1 MQVGAG
7 LSEGFVDVFKVH
19 EQLIADYRSFTT
31 SSVLVKNDRIQ
42 NTVDEALVQGDQ
54 WPDPWLS
61 LNPSFAPGGTVTE
74 LVQEGLLHRECE
86 RIFRVGKEKG
96 GSLHQGRPIAF
107 HQHQRAAIEA
117 ARAGGSYVLTTG
129 TGSGKSLGYIVPIV
143 NEVLRAKEKGTASGV
158 QAIIVYPMNALA
170 NSQMFELEKFLRHGY
185 GEGHEP
191 VTFERYTG
199 QEKEDERERILD
211 RMPDILLT
219 NYVMLE
225 LMLTRPAERKV
236 LMRAAQGLKFLVLD
250 ELHTYRGRQGAD
262 VALLVRRVRDA
273 CAAPDLQVVGTSATM
288 STEGTLADRR
298 RAVADVA
305 TTLFASE
312 VTPHRVV
319 GETLVRATRDHE
331 PTDVELTE
339 RVRTNA
345 PSTEYDVLKD
355 DPLACWIE
363 TEFGLRML
371 TEGPDKGTFVRAE
384 PTTVE
389 KAARRLAK
397 RTGEAYESCVAA
409 IRDTLHAGS
418 QAKNAD
424 GRPLFAFRLHQFLS
438 KGDSVYVSL
447 EDEETRH
454 ISRTY
459 QLRVPGAKD
468 KLLLPLSFCRECGQE
483 YLTVAREE
491 RKDGS
496 FVFRQRA
503 EEDEDNGYLY
513 VSAEHPWPDDT
524 GKAIDE
530 QRFPDSWIVTDDKKG
545 IQVLADSR
553 RKRVPQPVW
562 VKPDGTVADRGQGL
576 YAAYIPMPFMFCLN
590 CGVSYESARANDFG
604 KLMTMDREGRSTAT
618 SLISSSIVRHL
629 KEVPEDELDEDA
641 RKLLTFVDNRQ
652 DASLQ
657 AGHFNDFVLVT
668 QLRGGLYRAMT
679 KAGEEGLLH
688 EDVAPAVVDHLG
700 LTPQDYSK
708 NPKEPTRQA
717 QRTRR
722 ALTKIVE
729 YRLYLD
735 LERGWRVTMP
745 NLEQT
750 GLLRLEY
757 ADLEEICEDDER
769 WARACGPLRTAAPA
783 KRAELAQIFFD
794 ELRRVRAI
802 DFPAFEQAEF
812 DELRRLSYLLNDAW
826 ALPETERTPPPAG
839 TAYVRPG
846 RPGRS
851 RSEVNITARGDFGR
865 FLRRPGHFP
874 ALGRPLALD
883 EAQAVIVDLAHV
895 LSEAGL
901 LTEVPSGRG
910 EEPGYRINHTTVVWT
925 ARDDEFGAVDR
936 VRRTY
941 GKDRGPRVNP
951 FFKNLYKEVA
961 STLAGL
967 VAREHTAQVPMEI
980 REKRE
985 ADFREGTPLPLLY
998 CSPTMELGVDIASLN
1013 AVAMRNVPP
1022 TPANYAQRSGRA
1034 GRSGQPALV
1043 TTYCATG
1050 NSHDQY
1056 YFRRSDEM
1064 VAGAVAPPRLDLANE
1079 DLVRSHVHAI
1089 WLAETGLE
1097 LGKRIPHILDASGD
1111 APSLRLFPHVIEQ
1124 IEEPGAQRRA
1134 LRRATAVLKESLDG
1148 LSKTSWWD
1156 ERWLERT
1163 VELAPGRFKKAL
1175 GRWEELFRKAL
1186 KERDVQHRRILDH
1199 TLDKN
1204 ASAQA
1209 ERRRHQAE
1217 TQLKLLKNEDTGGN
1231 SPLSD
1236 FTPYRYFASEGFLPG
1251 YSFPRLPLAAFIPGT
1266 GRVARGG
1273 RDGDYLQRSR
1283 FIAIREFGP
1292 GAFIYHEGSRFQV
1305 DRVQLPTSASGDLQ
1319 TEEAKVCESCGYLH
1333 VGEQLENTCDSC
1345 GTELTESRYN
1355 LLQLRTVFTK
1365 PRDRI
1370 TSDEEERQRT
1380 GYWIEVSYKFNR
1392 HGDRDGSLNATA
1404 CDADGAPLAD
1414 LTYGDSATVRLT
1426 NLGYRRSK
1434 SRSGFWLDPVEGR
1447 WLDAKK
1453 GQDKPG
1459 QLTSEEQDGLG
1470 AAEKAERKVPV
1481 IPYVQD
1487 TRNILVLRLAE
1498 KVAPEVAVTLQYAL
1512 ERGIEAEFQLEDG
1525 ELDTEQLPP
1534 FEGPRDRIL
1543 FIESA
1548 EGGAGV
1554 LRRLQAEPDALRRAA
1569 ARALE
1574 IAHFRR
1580 DGSDKGGRKG
1590 GPTCEMGCYDCLLSF
1605 GNQRHHQVIDRK
1617 LVRDLLVRFAG
1628 AKVTDTVPGVSRD
1641 DHTQALLDGADS
1653 TLEQKF
1659 VAFLARN
1666 GLRLPDKQQF
1676 FVSSALSR
1684 PDFVYETKVGPVA
1697 VFIDG
1702 PHHDSEVQA
1711 QRDEDA
1717 QERLYDDGW
1726 EVIRFRHDDDWSEI
1740 VRRYGSV
1747 FGVADD

>member
-1 MQVGAG
+1 MGS
-7 LSEGFVDVFKVH
+7 SEGFVDVFKVH

-61 LNPSFAPGGTVTE
+61 LNPSFAPGGTVTQ
-74 LVQEGLLHRECE
+74 LVREGLLHPECE
-86 RIFRVGKEKG
+86 RIFRVGKEKD
-96 GSLHQGRPIAF
+96 GSLQQGRPIAF
-107 HQHQRAAIEA
+107 HRHQRDAIEV

-143 NEVLRAKEKGTASGV
+143 DQVLRAKQEGTASGI

-170 NSQMFELEKFLRHGY
+170 NSQRYELEKFLRHGY
-185 GEGHEP
+185 GEGKEP

-199 QEKEDERERILD
+199 QEKEDERERILKEL
-211 RMPDILLT
+211 PDVLLT

-225 LMLTRPAERKV
+225 LMLTRPRERKA

-288 STEGTLADRR
+288 SSKGTLRERR
-298 RAVADVA
+298 QDVADVA
-305 TTLFASE
+305 TTLFAAE
-312 VTPHRVV
+312 VTPDRVV

-331 PTDVELTE
+331 PSDAELTE
-339 RVRTNA
+339 RIKANA

-363 TEFGLRML
+363 TEFGLRTL
-371 TEGPDKGTFVRAE
+371 TEGPDAGTLVRAD

-389 KAARRLAK
+389 KAARKLAE
-397 RTGEAYESCVAA
+397 RTGESYEACVAA

-418 QAKNAD
+418 QAKND
-424 GRPLFAFRLHQFLS
+424 ETGRPLFAFRLHQFLS
-438 KGDSVYVSL
+438 KGNSVYVSL

-468 KLLLPLSFCRECGQE
+468 KILLPLSFCRECGQE

-496 FVFRQRA
+496 LAFRPRT

-524 GKAIDE
+524 GKAIDA

-545 IQVLADSR
+545 GAQVLADSR

-562 VKPDGTVADRGQGL
+562 VKPDGSVVDRGQGL

-590 CGVSYESARANDFG
+590 CGVSYESPRGNDFG

-629 KEVPEDELDEDA
+629 KELPKDDLDEDA

-668 QLRGGLYRAMT
+668 QLRGALYQAMVE
-679 KAGEEGLLH
+679 AGEDGLLH
-688 EDVAPAVVDHLG
+688 EELAPAVVAKLG
-700 LTPQDYSK
+700 LRPQNYSK
-708 NPKEPTRQA
+708 NPKEASHQA
-717 QRTRR
+717 RRTLR
-722 ALTKIVE
+722 ALTKVVE

-735 LERGWRVTMP
+735 LERGWRITMP

-757 ADLEEICEDDER
+757 ADLPEIAEDEER
-769 WARACGPLRTAAPA
+769 WAGACGPLRTADPG
-783 KRAELAQIFFD
+783 KRAELARIFFD
-794 ELRRVRAI
+794 ELRRVRAV
-802 DFPAFEQAEF
+802 DFPTFEQADF
-812 DELRRLSYLLNDAW
+812 DELRKVSYMLNDAW
-826 ALPETERTPPPAG
+826 GLAETERTPPPPG

-846 RPGRS
+846 RPNRS
-851 RSEVNITARGDFGR
+851 RSELNVTARAGFGR
-865 FLRRPGHFP
+865 FLRRPGQFP
-874 ALGRPLALD
+874 ALGRPLAMD
-883 EAQAVIVDLAHV
+883 ETQQVIVDLAHV
-895 LSEAGL
+895 LAEAGL
-901 LTEVPSGRG
+901 LTEVPTGRG
-910 EEPGYRINHTTVVWT
+910 EEPGYRINHTAVVWT

-941 GKDRGPRVNP
+941 DKDRGPRVNP

-967 VAREHTAQVPMEI
+967 VAREHTAQVPTEV
-980 REKRE
+980 REERE
-985 ADFREGTPLPLLY
+985 EDFRDGTKLPLLY

-1056 YFRRSDEM
+1056 YFRQSKEM
-1064 VAGAVAPPRLDLANE
+1064 VAGVVAPPRLDLANE

-1097 LGKRIPHILDASGD
+1097 LGKRIPHILDAAGE
-1111 APSLRLFPHVIEQ
+1111 APSLRLFPHVLEQ
-1124 IEEPGAQRRA
+1124 IQDPAAQRRA
-1134 LRRATAVLKESLDG
+1134 LRRATAVLKESADR
-1148 LSKTSWWD
+1148 LSETSWWD
-1156 ERWLERT
+1156 EQWLERT
-1163 VELAPGRFKKAL
+1163 VDKAPGRFRKAL

-1186 KERDVQHRRILDH
+1186 KEREVQHRRILDN
-1199 TLDKN
+1199 TLNKD

-1236 FTPYRYFASEGFLPG
+1236 FTPYRYLASEGFLPG

-1266 GRVARGG
+1266 GRAARGG

-1305 DRVQLPTSASGDLQ
+1305 DRVQLPTSAAGDLQ
-1319 TEEAKVCESCGYLH
+1319 TEEAKVCEHCGYLH
-1333 VGEQLENTCDSC
+1333 VGEQLENTCDAC
-1345 GTELTESRYN
+1345 GSELTEARYN
-1355 LLQLRTVFTK
+1355 LLQLRTVFTRR
-1365 PRDRI
+1365 RDRI
-1370 TSDEEERQRT
+1370 SSDEEERQRT
-1380 GYWIEVSYKFNR
+1380 GYVVEVSYKFNK
-1392 HGDRDGSLNATA
+1392 HGERDGSLNAA
-1404 CDADGAPLAD
+1404 ARDADGASLAA

-1434 SRSGFWLDPVEGR
+1434 QRSGFWLDPVEGK

-1453 GQDKPG
+1453 DQDKPG
-1459 QLTSEEQDGLG
+1459 KQTSEEQEGLES
-1470 AAEKAERKVPV
+1470 AEKAERKVPV

-1487 TRNILVLRLAE
+1487 TRNILVLQLAE
-1498 KVAPEVAVTLQYAL
+1498 KVAPDVAVTLQYAL

-1534 FEGPRDRIL
+1534 YDGPRDRIL

-1574 IAHFRR
+1574 IAHFRA
-1580 DGSDKGGRKG
+1580 DGTDKGGPEG
-1590 GPTCEMGCYDCLLSF
+1590 GPACEMGCYDCLLSF
-1605 GNQRHHQVIDRK
+1605 GNQRDHQVIDRK
-1617 LVRDLLVRFAG
+1617 LVRDLLLRFADARVDG
-1628 AKVTDTVPGVSRD
+1628 TVPGVSRD
-1641 DHTQALLDGADS
+1641 EHAQALLDGADS
-1653 TLEQKF
+1653 TLEQRF
-1659 VAFLARN
+1659 VAFLTRN
-1666 GLRLPDKQQF
+1666 GLRLPDKQQY

-1726 EVIRFRHDDDWSEI
+1726 EVIRFRHDDDWAEI
-1740 VRRYGSV
+1740 ARRYGSV
-1747 FGVADD
+1747 FGVGDD

>member
-1 MQVGAG
+1 MGT
-7 LSEGFVDVFKVH
+7 SEGFVDVFKVH
-19 EQLIADYRSFTT
+19 EQLIADYQDFTT
-31 SSVLVKNDRIQ
+31 GSVVVKNERIEE
-42 NTVDEALVQGDQ
+42 TVREALVQGNQ

-61 LNPSFAPGGTVTE
+61 LNPSFAPGGTVGQ
-74 LVQEGLLHRECE
+74 LVTEGLLHPECE
-86 RIFRVGKEKG
+86 RIFRVGKKKNGPPE
-96 GSLHQGRPIAF
+96 QGRPIAF
-107 HQHQRAAIEA
+107 HRHQRDAIEV

-143 NEVLRAKEKGTASGV
+143 DSVLRAKQQGATSGV

-170 NSQMFELEKFLRHGY
+170 NSQKYELEKFLQHGY
-185 GEGHEP
+185 GEGREP
-191 VTFERYTG
+191 VTFARYTG
-199 QEKEDERERILD
+199 QEKEDEREKILESL
-211 RMPDILLT
+211 PDILLT

-225 LMLTRPAERKV
+225 LMLTRPRERKA
-236 LMRAAQGLKFLVLD
+236 LMRAAQGLRFLVLD

-288 STEGTLADRR
+288 STQGTLEDRR

-305 TTLFASE
+305 TTLFATP
-312 VTPHRVV
+312 VTPERVV
-319 GETLVRATRDHE
+319 GETLVRATRDQD
-331 PTDVELTE
+331 PLDAELAE
-339 RVRTNA
+339 RIRTQA
-345 PSTEYDVLKD
+345 PSTDYHVLAA
-355 DPLACWIE
+355 DPLASWIE
-363 TEFGLRML
+363 TEFGLRTL
-371 TEGPDKGTFVRAE
+371 TDGPDKGALVRAE
-384 PTTVE
+384 PTTVQR
-389 KAARRLAK
+389 AARKLAG
-397 RTGEAYESCVAA
+397 RTGESYEDCVAA

-418 QAKNAD
+418 QARD
-424 GRPLFAFRLHQFLS
+424 PETGRPLFAFRLHQFLS

-447 EDEETRH
+447 EDEQTRY

-459 QLRVPGAKD
+459 QVRVPGAKD
-468 KLLLPLSFCRECGQE
+468 KILLPLSFCRECGQE

-491 RKDGS
+491 RADGS
-496 FVFRQRA
+496 YRFRPRT
-503 EEDEDNGYLY
+503 EDDEDNGYLY
-513 VSAEHPWPDDT
+513 VSADNPWPDET

-530 QRFPDSWIVTDDKKG
+530 QRFPDSWLKSDEDRGV
-545 IQVLADSR
+545 QMLVDSR

-562 VKPDGTVADRGQGL
+562 VRPDGSVVDRDQGL

-590 CGVSYESARANDFG
+590 CGVSYESARGKDFS
-604 KLMTMDREGRSTAT
+604 KLMTMDQEGRSTAT
-618 SLISSSIVRHL
+618 SVISSSIVRHL
-629 KEVPEDELDEDA
+629 KQLPPSELDEDA

-657 AGHFNDFVLVT
+657 AGHLNDFVLVT
-668 QLRGGLYRAMT
+668 QLRGALYQAMT
-679 KAGEEGLLH
+679 EAGEEGLLH
-688 EDVAPAVVDHLG
+688 EDLAPAVVAKLG
-700 LTPQDYSK
+700 LKPQDYSA
-708 NPKEPTRQA
+708 NPKEGSRQA
-717 QRTRR
+717 RRTLG
-722 ALTKIVE
+722 ALAKVVE

-757 ADLEEICEDDER
+757 ADLEEITAEEDR
-769 WARACGPLRTAAPA
+769 WAQASRPLRTADPA
-783 KRAELAQIFFD
+783 TRAELSRILLD
-794 ELRRVRAI
+794 ELRRVRAL
-802 DFPAFEQAEF
+802 DFPYFEQSDF

-826 ALPETERTPPPAG
+826 GLAETERTPPPPG

-846 RPGRS
+846 RPNRS
-851 RSEVNITARGDFGR
+851 RSEMNITARGAFGK
-865 FLRRPGHFP
+865 FLRRPGRFP
-874 ALGRPLALD
+874 AMDRALTLD
-883 EAQAVIVDLAHV
+883 EAQQVIVDLVEV
-895 LSEAGL
+895 LEDGGL
-901 LTEVPSGRG
+901 LTEVPAGRG
-910 EEPGYRINHTTVVWT
+910 ESPGYRINHTAVVWT

-936 VRRTY
+936 LRRTY

-951 FFKNLYKEVA
+951 FFKNLYKNVA
-961 STLAGL
+961 GTLAGL
-967 VAREHTAQVPMEI
+967 LAREHTAQVPAPV

-985 ADFREGTPLPLLY
+985 EDFRNGTPLPLLY

-1034 GRSGQPALV
+1034 GRQGQPALV

-1056 YFRRSDEM
+1056 YFRLSHLM
-1064 VAGAVAPPRLDLANE
+1064 VAGEVAPPRLDLANE

-1097 LGKRIPHILDASGD
+1097 LGRRIPHILDADGET
-1111 APSLRLFPHVIEQ
+1111 PSLRLFPHVVEQ
-1124 IEEPGAQRRA
+1124 IRDPAAQRRA
-1134 LRRATAVLKESLDG
+1134 LKRATAVLKESLDR
-1148 LSKTSWWD
+1148 LSATSWWD
-1156 ERWLERT
+1156 EQWLERT
-1163 VELAPGRFKKAL
+1163 VEKAPGGFDNAL
-1175 GRWEELFRKAL
+1175 GRWRELFLKAL
-1186 KERDVQHRRILDH
+1186 REREVQHRRILDN
-1199 TLDKN
+1199 TLGKE

-1217 TQLKLLKNEDTGGN
+1217 TQLKLLKNEDTSG
-1231 SPLSD
+1231 STLLSD
-1236 FTPYRYFASEGFLPG
+1236 FTPYRYLASEGFLPG

-1266 GRVARGG
+1266 GRAARGG

-1305 DRVQLPTSASGDLQ
+1305 DRIQLPTSASGDLQ
-1319 TEEAKVCESCGYLH
+1319 TEEAKVCEHCGYLH
-1333 VGEQLENTCDSC
+1333 TGETLENTCDFC
-1345 GTELTESRYN
+1345 HRELTEARYN

-1365 PRDRI
+1365 RRDRI
-1370 TSDEEERQRT
+1370 SSDEEERQRT
-1380 GYWIEVSYKFNR
+1380 GYVVEVSYKFNK
-1392 HGDRDGSLNATA
+1392 HGTRDGSLNAA
-1404 CDADGAPLAD
+1404 ALDADGAQLAE

-1434 SRSGFWLDPVEGR
+1434 QRSGFWLDPVEGK

-1453 GQDKPG
+1453 DQDKPG
-1459 QLTSEEQDGLG
+1459 KETTEEQDGLES
-1470 AAEKAERKVPV
+1470 AEKADRKVPV

-1487 TRNILVLRLAE
+1487 TRNILVLQLAE

-1512 ERGIEAEFQLEDG
+1512 ERGIEAEFELEDG

-1534 FEGPRDRIL
+1534 LDGPRDRIL

-1574 IAHFRR
+1574 IAHFEP
-1580 DGSDKGGRKG
+1580 DGRDKGGRDG
-1590 GPTCEMGCYDCLLSF
+1590 GPRCEMGCYDCLLSF
-1605 GNQRHHQVIDRK
+1605 GNQRWHQVIDRK
-1617 LVRDLLVRFAG
+1617 LVKDLLLRFAG
-1628 AKVTDTVPGVSRD
+1628 AKVADAGPGVSRD
-1641 DHTQALLDGADS
+1641 ERAKALTDGADS
-1653 TLEQKF
+1653 SLERRF
-1659 VAFLARN
+1659 IAFLSRK
-1666 GLRLPDKQQF
+1666 GLKLPDKQQV

-1684 PDFVYETKVGPVA
+1684 PDFVYETKTGPVA

-1702 PHHDSEVQA
+1702 PHHDDDVQA

-1726 EVIRFRHDDDWSEI
+1726 DVIRFRHDDDWSE
-1740 VRRYGSV
+1740 VVGRYRSV
-1747 FGVADD
+1747 FGSDAS

>member
-1 MQVGAG
+1 M
-7 LSEGFVDVFKVH
+7 DVFKVH
-19 EQLIADYRSFTT
+19 EQLIADYRAFTT

-42 NTVDEALVQGDQ
+42 STVDEALVQGDQ

-61 LNPSFAPGGTVTE
+61 LNPSFAPGGKVTR
-74 LVQEGLLHRECE
+74 LVEEGLLHPECE
-86 RIFRVGKEKG
+86 QIFRTGKKKD
-96 GSLHQGRPIAF
+96 GSLQEGRLIAF
-107 HQHQRAAIEA
+107 HRHQRDAIEA

-143 NEVLRAKEKGTASGV
+143 DQVLRAKERGAASGV

-170 NSQMFELEKFLRHGY
+170 NSQKFELEKFLRHGY
-185 GEGHEP
+185 GEGREP

-199 QEKEDERERILD
+199 QEKDDERERILEK
-211 RMPDILLT
+211 MPDILLT

-225 LMLTRPAERKV
+225 LMLTRPNERKV
-236 LMRAAQGLKFLVLD
+236 LMPAAQGLKFLVLD

-288 STEGTLADRR
+288 STEGTLEERR
-298 RAVADVA
+298 KAVAEVA
-305 TTLFASE
+305 TTLFSST
-312 VTPHRVV
+312 VTPDRVV
-319 GETLVRATRDHE
+319 GETLVRATRDQE
-331 PTDVELTE
+331 PTDAELAE
-339 RVRTNA
+339 RVRANA
-345 PSTEYDVLKD
+345 PSTDYDVLKE

-363 TEFGLRML
+363 TEFGLRTL
-371 TEGPDKGTFVRAE
+371 TQGPDKGALVRAE

-389 KAARRLAK
+389 KAARRLEK
-397 RTGEAYESCVAA
+397 RTSESYESCVAA

-418 QAKNAD
+418 QAKNED
-424 GRPLFAFRLHQFLS
+424 KRPLFAFRLHQFLS
-438 KGDSVYVSL
+438 KGNSVYVSL

-468 KLLLPLSFCRECGQE
+468 TILLPLSFCRECGQE

-491 RKDGS
+491 RKNGS
-496 FVFRQRA
+496 LGFRQRT

-513 VSAEHPWPDDT
+513 VSAENPWPDDT
-524 GKAIDE
+524 GRAIDE

-545 IQVLADSR
+545 TQVLADSR

-562 VKPDGTVADRGQGL
+562 VRPDGSVVDRGQGL

-590 CGVSYESARANDFG
+590 CGVSYETPRGNDFA
-604 KLMTMDREGRSTAT
+604 KLMTMEREGRSTAT

-629 KEVPEDELDEDA
+629 KELPENELAEDA

-668 QLRGGLYRAMT
+668 QLRGGLYRAMVE
-679 KAGEEGLLH
+679 AGEEGLPH
-688 EDVAPAVVDHLG
+688 EDIAPAVVAKLC
-700 LTPQDYSK
+700 LVPQDYSK
-708 NPKEPTRQA
+708 NPKEATHQA
-717 QRTRR
+717 KRTKR
-722 ALTKIVE
+722 ALTKVVE

-757 ADLEEICEDDER
+757 ADLEEIAEDEER
-769 WARACGPLRTAAPA
+769 WEGTCRPLRTADPA
-783 KRAELAQIFFD
+783 KRAELARILFD
-794 ELRRVRAI
+794 ELRRVRAV
-802 DFPAFEQAEF
+802 DFPTFEQADF
-812 DELRRLSYLLNDAW
+812 DEMRKLSYLLNDAW
-826 ALPETERTPPPAG
+826 GLAETERTPPPPG

-846 RPGRS
+846 RPNRS
-851 RSEVNITARGDFGR
+851 RSELNITARGGFGR
-865 FLRRPGHFP
+865 FLRRPGQFP
-874 ALGRPLALD
+874 GAGRPLD
-883 EAQAVIVDLAHV
+883 MKEAQEVIVDLAHV
-895 LSEAGL
+895 LAEAGL
-901 LTEVPSGRG
+901 LTEVPTGRG

-936 VRRTY
+936 LRRTY
-941 GKDRGPRVNP
+941 GDGRGPRVNP

-967 VAREHTAQVPMEI
+967 VAREHTAQVPTEI
-980 REKRE
+980 REERE
-985 ADFREGTPLPLLY
+985 EDFRKGKKLPVLY

-1013 AVAMRNVPP
+1013 AVGMRNVPP

-1056 YFRRSDEM
+1056 YFRRSNLM

-1079 DLVRSHVHAI
+1079 DLVRSHIHAI

-1097 LGKRIPHILDASGD
+1097 LGKRIPHILDAAGD
-1111 APSLRLFPHVIEQ
+1111 APSLRLFPDVVEQ
-1124 IEEPGAQRRA
+1124 IQDPAAQRRA
-1134 LRRATAVLKESLDG
+1134 LRRATAVLKESMDR
-1148 LSKTSWWD
+1148 LSSTSWWD

-1163 VELAPGRFKKAL
+1163 VEMAPGRFKKAL

-1186 KERDVQHRRILDH
+1186 KERDIQHRRILDN
-1199 TLDKN
+1199 TLGKD

-1236 FTPYRYFASEGFLPG
+1236 FTPYRYLASEGFLPG
-1251 YSFPRLPLAAFIPGT
+1251 YSFPRLPLAAFIAGT
-1266 GRVARGG
+1266 GRAARG

-1305 DRVQLPTSASGDLQ
+1305 DRVQLATSASGDLQ
-1319 TEEAKVCESCGYLH
+1319 TEEAKVCEHCGYLH
-1333 VGEQLENTCDSC
+1333 IGEQLENRCDFC
-1345 GTELTESRYN
+1345 DTELTEARYN

-1365 PRDRI
+1365 RRDRI
-1370 TSDEEERQRT
+1370 SSDEEERQRT
-1380 GYWIEVSYKFNR
+1380 GYVVEVSYKFNK
-1392 HGDRDGSLNATA
+1392 HGDRDGSLNAA
-1404 CDADGAPLAD
+1404 ARDADGAPLVE

-1426 NLGYRRSK
+1426 NLGYRRSRQ
-1434 SRSGFWLDPVEGR
+1434 RSGFWLDPVEGK

-1453 GQDKPG
+1453 DKDKPG
-1459 QLTSEEQDGLG
+1459 TLTTDEQEGLDS
-1470 AAEKAERKVPV
+1470 AEKAERKVPV

-1487 TRNILVLRLAE
+1487 TRNILVLQLAE
-1498 KVAPEVAVTLQYAL
+1498 KVAPDVAVTLQYAL

-1534 FEGPRDRIL
+1534 YDGPRDRIL

-1580 DGSDKGGRKG
+1580 DGSDKGGREG
-1590 GPTCEMGCYDCLLSF
+1590 GPACEMGCYDCLLSF

-1617 LVRDLLVRFAG
+1617 LVRDLLLRFAG

-1641 DHTQALLDGADS
+1641 EHAQALLDGADS

-1666 GLRLPDKQQF
+1666 GLRLPDQQQF

-1684 PDFVYETKVGPVA
+1684 PDFVYRTKVGPVA

-1726 EVIRFRHDDDWSEI
+1726 EVIRFRHDDDWSGI
-1740 VRRYGSV
+1740 TRRYRSV
-1747 FGVADD
+1747 FGVSDD